1 MSTTQGDADKT
12 ADILHEITAPQR
24 DLIATLREME
34 TNFKQEREFILQH
47 HPEEDVGQF
56 PSLNDVETTNYRD
69 LDVRKVFCE
78 LALRHIGRRANE
90 VQAELD
96 EAERK
101 QREQNLTEMEMLKRA
116 VYHLAARIT
125 KLEGEQSGRLPG
137 LPHVARSEVP
147 QFLGMPSGMGRHGI
161 TGPAGSSGGARKLAS
176 GGPAADA
183 PIESGVTRRQH
194 PLDVIGGGGR
204 R

>member
-24 DLIATLREME
+24 DLITTLREME
-34 TNFKQEREFILQH
+34 TNFRQEREFILQH
-47 HPEEDVGQF
+47 HPEEDVGEF
-56 PSLNDVETTNYRD
+56 PSLNDIETTNYRD

-116 VYHLAARIT
+116 VYHLAARVA
-125 KLEGEQSGRLPG
+125 KLEGERSGRLPG

-147 QFLGMPSGMGRHGI
+147 QYLGMGAGMGRHGVAN
-161 TGPAGSSGGARKLAS
+161 PAGVSGGVRKLAS
-176 GGPAADA
+176 GSPVPDA
-183 PIESGVTRRQH
+183 PIESGVTRRQNA
-194 PLDVIGGGGR
+194 LEVIGSSGR